1 MDQLISDLRKLSHG
15 ITQEGMRNIAE
26 AATEMFCLGI
36 REPAFR
42 LRALLCLSINS
53 DSALFSFDIML
64 KNIIELFRV
73 AWDPTDHSIF
83 LRITEESMKRDLCG
97 ESQPK
102 RNQVVLYLL
111 CAYSSI
117 QSHQPSAAMRYID
130 SILTLKDDEDCIC
143 EYVFTTIS
151 LLYGDRLL
159 GHTIA
164 SSLLERC
171 VCRITSRLSTRS
183 QGDYVYP
190 RRRDL
195 WRYRFDMGEIHEL
208 RSTSCE
214 ESLTYTH
221 TWLCTLLSWLRDHVE
236 SLLELE
242 QHLWPRPRY
251 RSYSSGEM
259 VLFGI
264 VMEWWLAERSTG
276 EAPQLLLLPS
286 KVARMAEF
294 LMALLSLLIHQ
305 SSPSEKMPHA
315 AVMCETA
322 HGDVIVEAAKV
333 LRALSSLD
341 STKSR
346 RLINALQRRFYELF
360 NQGAESSLQEEEQQ
374 LVMDAIFELYRIRW
388 QDISIHDSTFY
399 SSRDFWF
406 NKGNAEKVKDRAQNV
421 VEAQHHTLITIP
433 DINLWHPGQSR
444 HRDEAPKIPC

>member
-1 MDQLISDLRKLSHG
+1 MEQLISDLRELSHG

-26 AATEMFCLGI
+26 AATEMFCLGM

-42 LRALLCLSINS
+42 LRALLCLSISS
-53 DSALFSFDIML
+53 DSALDSFDIML

-73 AWDPTDHSIF
+73 AWQPTDHSIF
-83 LRITEESMKRDLCG
+83 LRITEESMKRNLCTG
-97 ESQPK
+97 IQRK
-102 RNQVVLYLL
+102 GNQAVLYLL
-111 CAYSSI
+111 CAYSCI
-117 QSHQPSAAMRYID
+117 QSNQPSAAMRYID

-143 EYVFTTIS
+143 EDVFTTIS
-151 LLYGDRLL
+151 LLYEDRLL

-190 RRRDL
+190 RRREL
-195 WRYRFDMGEIHEL
+195 WRYRFDMGEIHEF

-214 ESLTYTH
+214 ESLTCTH
-221 TWLCTLLSWLRDHVE
+221 VWLCTLLSWLRDHVE

-242 QHLWPRPRY
+242 QDLWPRPRY
-251 RSYSSGEM
+251 RLYSSGEM

-264 VMEWWLAERSTG
+264 AMERWLAERSEG
-276 EAPQLLLLPS
+276 EAPHFLLLPS
-286 KVARMAEF
+286 MVARMAEF

-305 SSPSEKMPHA
+305 SSPSETMPHA

-322 HGDVIVEAAKV
+322 HEDVIVEAAKV

-346 RLINALQRRFYELF
+346 RLINALQGRFYELF
-360 NQGAESSLQEEEQQ
+360 NKAAESNLREEEQQ
-374 LVMDAIFELYRIRW
+374 LVMDAIFESYRIRW
-388 QDISIHDSTFY
+388 QDISVHDSEFY
-399 SSRDFWF
+399 SSWGFWF
-406 NKGNAEKVKDRAQNV
+406 SKGNAEKVKDRAQNV
-421 VEAQHHTLITIP
+421 VEAQHHALITMP

-444 HRDEAPKIPC
+444 RRDEAPEIPC